1 MYSHSKLLISSSS
14 ISVNNISK
22 EKFSTPS
29 DYTAFPI
36 KDFALGFLCFAN
48 LSSGFRLVTPI

>member
-29 DYTAFPI
+29 DCIAFPI
-36 KDFALGFLCFAN
+36 KDFALGFLCSAN